1 MLLARFY
8 FMEMDDPN
16 AYHAEWN
23 ALASAER
30 FWARAKEADEKA
42 DQAQDAIAKRLWRET
57 AAMLR
62 AMAVQSERKAGKV
75 GTDTSQSGR

>member
-8 FMEMDDPN
+8 SMEMDDAN

-30 FWARAKEADEKA
+30 CWARAKEADEKA
-42 DQAQDAIAKRLWRET
+42 DQAQDVIAKRLWRET

-62 AMAVQSERKAGKV
+62 AMAV
-75 GTDTSQSGR
+75 